1 MGVFEG
7 FDVKSIFVNYKD
19 MFFES
24 KKYWIIFLV
33 LTLLLGLSTANKKN
47 LISPGFAIL
56 TFVVV
61 AILGIFCIVFY
72 FLHNSDEEMHK
83 VAFTIILCFGIV
95 CALIVPICDVSD
107 EIEHLARA
115 EITSQ
120 GVIIPHWTGED
131 MGVDGLYNHT
141 EGERISSAQNFGAG
155 YNSIRAMNFFSSSLG
170 NTVFETNHDTDKIN
184 QNHFIIDS
192 AFEQNPFF
200 GYLPQAIGV
209 AIAKLL
215 DLNVIWMLWLA
226 RFCNLLF
233 YAGIVSFAIKKT
245 PVLKIPLLAVAC
257 IPISIYQASS
267 VSIDSMIIA
276 LSILAVSYFIYMCK
290 SHEESLTKKNIVIF
304 SIICLLL
311 GLCKLPYLA
320 FVSLLLFVPSK
331 NFTMERKTHYLF
343 VLACIIVV
351 SIIGIIWSRY
361 SAPTLLHSWRS
372 SRNLINS
379 TMQLNDVIA
388 HPYRITKFFHNIF
401 FIEIGNMLT
410 GVFSFFGALQ
420 FHHYDDKYYLI
431 TAILLIYLAF
441 TLLAYPRNVK
451 FELKSKLGS
460 ALVILIVYIGT
471 CFIQLLTWAS
481 VGYYNLGISTRYF
494 VPLFALLPVV
504 IWIKK
509 NPIDKYE
516 FDKYAMVFM
525 ISFMAL
531 LIISFATKY
540 YWLI

>member
-1 MGVFEG
+1 MGIFAD
-7 FDVKSIFVNYKD
+7 FDMKSTFVDYKD

-24 KKYWIIFLV
+24 KKYWLIFLV
-33 LTLLLGLSTANKKN
+33 LTLVLGISTANQKN
-47 LISPGFAIL
+47 LINPGFAIL

-72 FLHNSDEEMHK
+72 FLHNSDEELYK
-83 VAFTIILCFGIV
+83 VAFVMILVFGIV

-115 EITSQ
+115 EMTSR

-131 MGVDGLYNHT
+131 MGVTGLYNHT

-155 YNSIRAMNFFSSSLG
+155 YSSINAMNFFSASLG
-170 NTVFETNHDTDKIN
+170 NTVFETSHDTDKIDLRP
-184 QNHFIIDS
+184 FIIDS

-209 AIAKLL
+209 ILAKLL
-215 DLNVIWMLWLA
+215 DMNVIWMLWLG
-226 RFCNLLF
+226 RFFNLLF

-257 IPISIYQASS
+257 IPISIYQGASI
-267 VSIDSMIIA
+267 SIDSMIIA
-276 LSILAVSYFIYMCK
+276 LSILAISYFIYMCK
-290 SHEESLTKKNIVIF
+290 SHEESLTEKDIVIF
-304 SIICLLL
+304 SVICLIL

-320 FVSLLLFVPSK
+320 FVALLLFVPSR
-331 NFTMERKTHYLF
+331 NFKKDRKSHYLF
-343 VLACIIVV
+343 VFACIIVV

-379 TMQLNDVIA
+379 TLQFNHFIS
-388 HPYRITKFFHNIF
+388 HPALVPKFFYNIF
-401 FIEIGNMLT
+401 FLDLPNMVT
-410 GVFSFFGALQ
+410 GVFSFFGARQ

-431 TAILLIYLAF
+431 TAVLLIYLAF

-451 FELKSKLGS
+451 FDLKSKLG
-460 ALVILIVYIGT
+460 AALIILVIYIGT

-494 VPLFALLPVV
+494 VPLFALLPIA